1 MNNFKGIIN
10 SKFLIQNCDN
20 TIEYF
25 LCYLLIFIPLTL
37 VSGPFLPDLF
47 LTLIAIY
54 GLYYSIKFNKEV
66 VVIFKVSI
74 FLSTIFFLIL
84 ILASISSQDPLKYLF
99 GTLTHIRFFFFVIGS
114 YFLLSKYRK
123 DLISLI
129 YFWLLCCFFIVCCDA
144 LFQYFVG
151 VNFLLIPFGERLSGF
166 FGKNLVL
173 GSYLSRLLPILCA
186 LYFFV
191 KPKEKFYF
199 FIFVFILTNLVVLL
213 SKERAAF
220 LYLIFSDLLFIFL
233 FFKKNIHRVIFFL
246 IMTSIISIFFLFE
259 KKSFYRLYSVT
270 LEQFELKAYT
280 PNILFK
286 YLPYSDDHEEIYH
299 AAIKMIEDDFFTGHG
314 PWSFRDVCENY
325 LSISYLKCSTH
336 PHNTYLQLFA
346 EAGIFGF
353 LFLSA
358 LFFYILQKFFKI
370 FFSNYSISSLR
381 YGILFLFLAIIITLW
396 PLIPTGNF
404 FNNWLSVIYFYPIP
418 LLIYLYNLSKT
429 NPN

>member
-1 MNNFKGIIN
+1 LNNILGIIN
-10 SKFLIQNCDN
+10 SKFLIPRCVSK
-20 TIEYF
+20 IEYF

-54 GLYYSIKFNKEV
+54 GLYLSIKFNKEV
-66 VVIFKVSI
+66 IVNFKIFFFYSI
-74 FLSTIFFLIL
+74 IFFLIL
-84 ILASISSQDPLKYLF
+84 ILSSILSQDPLKYLF
-99 GTLTHIRFFFFVIGS
+99 GTFTYIRFFFFVVGS

-144 LFQYFVG
+144 LFQYFFDK
-151 VNFLLIPFGERLSGF
+151 NFLLMPIKERLSGL
-166 FGKNLVL
+166 FGEQLVL
-173 GSYLSRLLPILCA
+173 GSYLSRFLPILCA

-199 FIFVFILTNLVVLL
+199 FIFVFILANLVILL

-220 LYLIFSDLLFIFL
+220 LYLIFSDLLFIILFL
-233 FFKKNIHRVIFFL
+233 KKNSHRVIFFL
-246 IMTSIISIFFLFE
+246 IITFFISIFFLLE
-259 KKSFYRLYSVT
+259 KNSFHRIYTVT
-270 LEQFELKAYT
+270 LEQFEKKVYT

-299 AAIKMIEDDFFTGHG
+299 AAIKMIEDDFLTGHG
-314 PWSFRDVCENY
+314 PWSFRDVCNNY
-325 LSISYLKCSTH
+325 LSISYLKCNTH
-336 PHNTYLQLFA
+336 PHNTYLQLLA
-346 EAGIFGF
+346 ETGIFGF
-353 LFLSA
+353 LFLFA
-358 LFFYILQKFFKI
+358 LFCYILLKFFKI

-381 YGILFLFLAIIITLW
+381 NAILFLFLAIIITLW
-396 PLIPTGNF
+396 PLIPNGNF

-418 LLIYLYNLSKT
+418 LLIYLFNLYKT
-429 NPN
+429 NPD